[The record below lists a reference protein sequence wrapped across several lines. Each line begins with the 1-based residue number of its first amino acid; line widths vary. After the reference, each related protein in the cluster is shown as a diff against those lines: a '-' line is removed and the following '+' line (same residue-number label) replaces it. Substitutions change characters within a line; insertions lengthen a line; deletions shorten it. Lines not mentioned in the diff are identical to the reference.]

1 LWLRAKAQQVFK
13 IIELGAWYRIRW
25 GGTSVFGQVLE
36 RHRSSYLFRY
46 ADEKGKVRTGNVSRS
61 EITGR
66 LGDHLIPDLESA
78 GTPEKPTEPKAKII
92 SPGNA
97 SKAGTATQ
105 DQIAPEATK
114 KMPRPRKASTARRK
128 GKPSKGQKSLFSE

>member
-1 LWLRAKAQQVFK
+1 MWLRAKAQQVFK

-78 GTPEKPTEPKAKII
+78 TTPAKPTEPKAKII
-92 SPGNA
+92 SPGDV
-97 SKAGTATQ
+97 SKGGKSAQEQA
-105 DQIAPEATK
+105 APEPTK
-114 KMPRPRKASTARRK
+114 KMPRTRNASSARKK
-128 GKPSKGQKSLFSE
+128 GKPSKDQKVLFPE